1 MPTDGRNW
9 AEAPGSGG
17 DSGGDVTARGSMPQ
31 EDGVSAVATAT
42 ATAASATTAPPATP
56 TASADVQPSGAMVF
70 TWLENVSS
78 QEVAGGDTDGA
89 AGGSSGTTPTDSSA
103 RS

>member
-1 MPTDGRNW
+1 
-9 AEAPGSGG
+9 
-17 DSGGDVTARGSMPQ
+17 MPQ

-78 QEVAGGDTDGA
+78 QEMAGGDTDGA